1 MTTRRWLS
9 NRRIVSGTRRQRPSP
24 KFMSNQH
31 EHMAVVSTVLV
42 VEDDWLIRS
51 LIHEILEME
60 GFEVVTAE
68 TGDDAWHWLCE
79 TLGGADLLLSD
90 IHLPGGLNGIGLANR
105 VQAHWPRIP
114 VILSSGGKGQQ
125 ILESGYAPLFIPKP
139 WHSQDIGT
147 ICRRALA
154 LATPRQ

>member
-1 MTTRRWLS
+1 MTARRGLS
-9 NRRIVSGTRRQRPSP
+9 NSRIVGGTRRQRPSP
-24 KFMSNQH
+24 TSMSNQH